1 MSPGFI
7 DHLQRNWPL
16 TALVVVIAVYLIVCL
31 TIGVFY
37 TNQGLV
43 YRAATPA
50 RFWRWVELFGLLLL
64 GCAAVLVG
72 SYLLA

>member
-1 MSPGFI
+1 MSPAFI
-7 DHLQRNWPL
+7 GHLRNWPL
-16 TALVVVIAVYLIVCL
+16 TALVVGIAVYLVVCL

-43 YRAATPA
+43 YRSATPA

-64 GCAAVLVG
+64 GCAALLVG